1 MELELDFSKK
11 WNLVAWLPALLLI
24 LFGLGALGYFTTP
37 AGDKV
42 LTWAEWQVLQARR
55 AYQSELKVLRQDA
68 EILAGLLQGS
78 PDVVRAQLA
87 ADQVARDTA
96 AGQEA
101 LADERQALYEAALL
115 VRDWAAG
122 AVDRPEA
129 EAALNTAIQALDEA
143 SMQ

>member
-11 WNLVAWLPALLLI
+11 WNLAAWLPALLLV
-24 LFGLGALGYFTTP
+24 LFGLGTLGYFTTP

-42 LTWAEWQVLQARR
+42 LTWTEWQVLQARR
-55 AYQSELKVLRQDA
+55 AYQSELKVLRMDA
-68 EILAGLLQGS
+68 EILAVLLQDS

-87 ADQVARDTA
+87 ANQVAQDTS

-101 LADERQALYEAALL
+101 LADERQALYVAALL

-122 AVDRPEA
+122 TVDRPEA
-129 EAALNTAIQALDEA
+129 EAALSAAIQALDEA
-143 SMQ
+143 STQ